1 MQIAIDGP
9 ASAGKSTVAKKLAH
23 NLNYM
28 YLDTGAMYRGV
39 TLEFLKDDI
48 DLTNEEL
55 ISQKLK
61 NINLTF
67 ETVDNQQHILI
78 NGVDKGQEIR
88 SVAVTNLVSDVASIK
103 QVREFLVAEQ
113 RRIAGKHNVV
123 MDGRDIGTTVLP
135 NAEVKVFMLASVEER
150 AQRRLLDYQRSG
162 EEISLSQI
170 EKDIKSRDYKDQHR
184 AISPLVKATDAVELD
199 TTSLSIDEVVEK
211 LKKIIEKKVKKAS
224 HLLVFTL
231 K

>member
-23 NLNYM
+23 DLNYM

-55 ISQKLK
+55 LSQKLK

-67 ETVDNQQHILI
+67 ESINDQQHILI
-78 NGVDKGQEIR
+78 NGVDRSQAIR
-88 SVAVTNLVSDVASIK
+88 SVEVTNSVSDVASIK

-113 RRIAGKHNVV
+113 RRIAGKHDVV

-135 NAEVKVFMLASVEER
+135 DAEVKVFLLASVKER
-150 AQRRLLDYQRSG
+150 AQRRLLDYQQSG
-162 EEISLSQI
+162 EKISLSQI
-170 EKDIKSRDYKDQHR
+170 EEDIKSRDYKDQHR
-184 AISPLVKATDAVELD
+184 AISPLVKAADAIELD
-199 TTSLSIDEVVEK
+199 TTSLSIDEVVDE
-211 LKKIIEKKVKKAS
+211 LKKIIEKGKKS
-224 HLLVFTL
+224 
-231 K
+231 